1 MTERQLPQYT
11 TEFEPIKTETED
23 CQDPA
28 PVDEELA
35 LEGWLLQRDVTTHD
49 FPYIASQLQS
59 AYRAWLKDMPYEA
72 ISIIG
77 SSAIY
82 DYAGGWLAGDEALHA
97 DSRISIALNECLQER
112 TKTTAAIDNGLL
124 VICPLQ
130 TREGQN
136 VFAAVA
142 YRLSAAMSSGAMT
155 ALEAWTHALRSQFY
169 LAFEY
174 TFIKELM
181 YTQRIV
187 EREYKRRDVLYN
199 VVRHMHD
206 RIDVD
211 AVLTQIMESVE
222 RLVPESSIEVYLSQD
237 HHSVNPKVK
246 TLVFKSWGDPIVMQA
261 FMKGEL
267 CYGRTQEG
275 HTEVA
280 FGLCGKQGS
289 YGVLKVCFP
298 YEEPDPSDVQ
308 LIQLVVETAGT
319 AFENARLHEQANE
332 VIQELRFINDLTKR
346 INQSLRLRDVFRD
359 ATHELLRVFGAEFCV
374 LLQLNAEKN
383 RFEVVSCNLE
393 EFDGAHMP
401 ADEGLFGYMISLRE
415 PIIVSDSK
423 EQSPTS
429 MHFFEKLGLRSVI
442 AAPLFGGGELV
453 GIVVLADKRPQF
465 FTYENLKLLQM
476 LATHIG
482 LAIANATLHARV
494 KHLANKDQLTGLY
507 ARHYLDKQ
515 IDRLQKNDFCGS
527 LIVADID
534 YFKQINDSYGH
545 QIGDKILNQVSRI
558 IRTSIRETDI
568 AARWGGEELAIYL
581 PQLTLPQTLRV
592 AERIRA
598 RVANETDPRV
608 TVSCGIADWNWQDEK
623 ISVESLF
630 YRADVAL
637 YEAKHG
643 GRNQIQMSKKEQ

>member
-1 MTERQLPQYT
+1 MTERQLPHYT
-11 TEFEPIKTETED
+11 IELEPKKIETKDYQES
-23 CQDPA
+23 A
-28 PVDEELA
+28 PVDDELA
-35 LEGWLLQRDVTTHD
+35 IEGWLLQRDVTPHD
-49 FPYIASQLQS
+49 FPYIASLLQS
-59 AYRAWLKDMPYEA
+59 AYRAWLKDMPNEA
-72 ISIIG
+72 LSIIG

-82 DYAGGWLAGDEALHA
+82 DYSGGWLAGDKSLLDT
-97 DSRISIALNECLQER
+97 DSRASEAINECLQER
-112 TKTTAAIDNGLL
+112 TKTIAAIGDGVL
-124 VICPLQ
+124 VMCPLH
-130 TREGQN
+130 TREGRD
-136 VFAAVA
+136 VFAVAV
-142 YRLSAAMSSGAMT
+142 YKLLMPNEAMT
-155 ALEAWTHALRSQFY
+155 ALEAWTHALRAQFY

-181 YTQRIV
+181 YTQRVV

-275 HTEVA
+275 HIEVA
-280 FGLCGKQGS
+280 FALCGKQGS
-289 YGVLKVCFP
+289 YGVLKVCFLG
-298 YEEPDPSDVQ
+298 EDPDPSDVQ

-359 ATHELLRVFGAEFCV
+359 ATHELLRVFGAEFCL
-374 LLQLNAEKN
+374 LLQLHTEKN

-415 PIIVSDSK
+415 PIIVSDCT
-423 EQSPTS
+423 EQTPAS
-429 MHFFEKLGLRSVI
+429 MQFFEKLGLRSVI

-453 GIVVLADKRPQF
+453 GIVLLADKRPQF

-494 KHLANKDQLTGLY
+494 KHLANKDQLTGLF

-534 YFKQINDSYGH
+534 YFKHINDSYGH

-558 IRTSIRETDI
+558 IRSSIRETDI
-568 AARWGGEELAIYL
+568 AARWGGEELAIYF
-581 PQLTLPQTLRV
+581 PQLTLPQTLGV
-592 AERIRA
+592 AERIRT

-637 YEAKHG
+637 YEAKNG
-643 GRNQIQMSKKEQ
+643 GRNRIQVSKKEW